1 MATLLRIDASAQ
13 QQDRSLTRM
22 LTTLFTTEFLHA
34 NPDAKVIVRDIGQD
48 PIPAIDHRFVH
59 AAFTPP
65 EAREDWMTNRLALS
79 DALIDEVVA
88 ADIIVMG
95 APMYNYGMPAA
106 LKGWI
111 DHIARIGRTFS
122 FDLARG
128 DSPIE
133 PILKGKHLVVL
144 SSRGEFGFE
153 PGGPRAHM
161 NALDPA
167 IAACAHYFG
176 VDAAHIQTVAIE
188 YQEFKDARHDRSV
201 TAAKEAT
208 RALAQQFGKSAKQ
221 TIFHQTDY
229 PEKRKDQTMKD
240 FPTHTMESAPA
251 DAKPILQ
258 AALKGYGFVPNLYA
272 AMAEAPAILEG
283 YTTLSAI
290 FGKTDLSETERQ
302 IILMTNNRLNGC
314 KYCMA
319 AHTTLSQMGGVPD
332 DVIASLRNDTPIA
345 DSKLEALRQFAIVIN
360 ESRGWPTDAEIERF
374 LKAGHTQ
381 QTVLEVIL
389 GTALKTLSN
398 YTNHVAETD
407 LDSAFAANVWS
418 SPTVQAAE

>member
-1 MATLLRIDASAQ
+1 MTTLLRIDASAQ

-22 LTTLFTTEFLHA
+22 LTTLFTTELLQT
-34 NPDAKVIVRDIGQD
+34 NPDTKVITRDIGQD
-48 PIPAIDHRFVH
+48 PIPAIDHRFIH

-65 EAREDWMTNRLALS
+65 EAREDWMTDRLALS
-79 DALIDEVVA
+79 DALIEEVMA
-88 ADIIVMG
+88 ADIIVLG

-128 DSPIE
+128 DYPIE
-133 PILKGKHLVVL
+133 PILKGKQLVVL

-153 PGGPRAHM
+153 PGGPRSHL
-161 NALDPA
+161 NTLDPA

-176 VDAAHIQTVAIE
+176 VDTAHIQTVAIE

-201 TAAKEAT
+201 IEAKEAT
-208 RALAQQFGKSAKQ
+208 RALAKQFGRSAGH
-221 TIFHQTDY
+221 TISHLPDQS
-229 PEKRKDQTMKD
+229 KNKDKTMKN

-251 DAKPILQ
+251 DAKPILE

-272 AMAEAPAILEG
+272 TMAEAPTILEG

-290 FGKTDLSETERQ
+290 FGKTELSETERQ

-319 AHTTLSQMGGVPD
+319 AHTTLSQMGGVAE
-332 DVIASLRNDTPIA
+332 DVITALRNDTPIE
-345 DSKLEALRQFAIVIN
+345 DRKLEALRQFANVIN
-360 ESRGWPTDAEIERF
+360 ESRGWPTDAQIERF
-374 LKAGHTQ
+374 LQAGYTR

-398 YTNHVAETD
+398 YTNHIAETE
-407 LDSAFAANVWS
+407 LDTAFAANAWT
-418 SPTVQAAE
+418 SPNALAAE